1 MQKCCQSGRKP
12 EDIHVVAVCKTVG
25 VDEVIRAYKA
35 GMVDFGENRAQDFLK
50 KYENLA
56 DYNLN
61 WHFIGH
67 LQRNKVKYI
76 VDKVKLI
83 HSVDSIRLAKEIDIQ
98 ARKIGKPVDCLL
110 QLNVSGEEQKYGM
123 DPEMI
128 YELRGFKD
136 GVCKDKRTYD
146 HGSI

>member
-1 MQKCCQSGRKP
+1 MNIERNIDELRERVAKSAAKSGRKP
-12 EDIHVVAVCKTVG
+12 EDIQVVAVCKTVG
-25 VDEVIRAYKA
+25 VDEVLRAYNA
-35 GMVDFGENRAQDFLK
+35 GMIDFGENRAQDFLN

-83 HSVDSIRLAKEIDIQ
+83 HSVDSYQ
-98 ARKIGKPVDCLL
+98 A
-110 QLNVSGEEQKYGM
+110 
-123 DPEMI
+123 
-128 YELRGFKD
+128 
-136 GVCKDKRTYD
+136 CKN
-146 HGSI
+146 